1 MPTNPSAVNP
11 FSDSQLEAL
20 RQAARILSIQKLNPT
35 PPVAHPDE
43 TRTTDC
49 PGCGLPSPIT
59 FKYGGPMADCR
70 LCGYG
75 WAVDHAPTRAK
86 RP

>member
-1 MPTNPSAVNP
+1 MPTRPSAVNP
-11 FSDSQLEAL
+11 FSSSQLEAL
-20 RQAARILSIQKLNPT
+20 HQAALILSTQGLQLA
-35 PPVAHPDE
+35 PPVIHPDG

-49 PGCGLPSPIT
+49 PGCGLPSPVT

-75 WAVDHAPTRAK
+75 WAVECP
-86 RP
+86 